1 MRKLLSGFL
10 TVLSLMWAQDGP
22 KKLSADELKQTI
34 EKTDRLFLLDVREP
48 RELEEF
54 GTLKNS
60 VNVPLG
66 QVEKRI
72 AEVPKDRKVVV
83 FCQRGI
89 RAAKAAEVLKR
100 NGYEVIGVAG
110 MLDWK
115 EKNYEVVYP
124 PKQ

>member
-1 MRKLLSGFL
+1 MKKLLSGFL
-10 TVLSLMWAQDGP
+10 IALGLVAAQDAP

-34 EKTDRLFLLDVREP
+34 EKTQGLYLLDVREP
-48 RELEEF
+48 KELEEY
-54 GTLKNS
+54 GTLKNA

-66 QVEKRI
+66 QVEKRV

-100 NGYEVIGVAG
+100 NGVEVIGVAG
-110 MLDWK
+110 MLEWK
-115 EKNYEVVYP
+115 DKNYEVVYP